1 MKRIMAMAFRVFSSG
16 FDKLFTHA
24 MSSNVDIVMS
34 GFLPAYKDEL
44 CCIGSLVD
52 VGGRIGAAVHEIV
65 KSHPH
70 IKGINFDLPHVVALA
85 PDYEGVTHVGGSMFE
100 SIPKADAVFMKVRN
114 LMSL

>member
-1 MKRIMAMAFRVFSSG
+1 MAFRVFSSG

-52 VGGRIGAAVHEIV
+52 VGGRIGGDMYEIV
-65 KSHPH
+65 RSHPR
-70 IKGINFDLPHVVALA
+70 INGINFDLLHVVAMA
-85 PDYEGVTHVGGSMFE
+85 PIYQVVTHV
-100 SIPKADAVFMKVRN
+100 
-114 LMSL
+114 